1 MKKVCYNASYWR
13 RSSVVEQRNHNPL
26 VRGPN
31 PFAATKNS
39 NRVYP
44 GFNFGIVAKD
54 KDPRSDKIAVEN
66 KQSVVRNVAIWKG
79 ARCEAMGIYNPFA
92 ATKNSTPIYSG
103 FNFWYW
109 GFGNRHRGPTRRRKK
124 VVNRK

>member
-1 MKKVCYNASYWR
+1 MIKIKSCCKLKKVCYNASYWR

-39 NRVYP
+39 NRVCP

-54 KDPRSDKIAVEN
+54 EDPGSDKIAVEN
-66 KQSVVRNVAIWKG
+66 KQSAVRNVAIWKG
-79 ARCEAMGIYNPFA
+79 AHE
-92 ATKNSTPIYSG
+92 
-103 FNFWYW
+103 
-109 GFGNRHRGPTRRRKK
+109 
-124 VVNRK
+124 